1 PRNIHCGGLI
11 TSASTETESH
21 HLPVLHWS
29 PVSEDKIKFTSA
41 FPRNEKLV
49 IGSRVS
55 INQDCTV
62 TPQEQVQMAI
72 PWLKELGTFPSYWE
86 VSERQLGLGFQG
98 GQNAVG
104 IVNFAQTWV
113 KRLGQTK
120 KSNILA
126 KKSLSNADLEGP
138 FAVQVSFCTGIARR
152 VRLRELLADILPAYV
167 ADLATTPCY
176 WERLQGCD
184 ILEILRH
191 EDFRAHYQKLDR
203 ELQAEFETLA
213 IAALFLLQDTG
224 VDRKGENFAVGCIP
238 QGLAVQCFKIPIEKE
253 TFWARILADSE
264 DVATFAYVATRCFET
279 DLVRCRGP
287 KEQWMNTTALFS
299 TAVSLCQ
306 DRIVTQEII
315 AQQTTWTPKDS

>member
-1 PRNIHCGGLI
+1 
-11 TSASTETESH
+11 
-21 HLPVLHWS
+21 
-29 PVSEDKIKFTSA
+29 
-41 FPRNEKLV
+41 
-49 IGSRVS
+49 
-55 INQDCTV
+55 
-62 TPQEQVQMAI
+62 MAI

-104 IVNFAQTWV
+104 IVNLAKTWV

-126 KKSLSNADLEGP
+126 KRSLSIADLEGP
-138 FAVQVSFCTGIARR
+138 FAVKVSFCTGIARR
-152 VRLRELLADILPAYV
+152 VRLRELLANILPAYV

-224 VDRKGENFAVGCIP
+224 VDRKGENFVVGCIP

-264 DVATFAYVATRCFET
+264 DVATFAYVATRCFKT

-287 KEQWMNTTALFS
+287 KEQWMNTRALFS

-315 AQQTTWTPKDS
+315 AQQTT